1 MAKKKKPTTATSIT
15 RKAKKRYEF
24 VEFESELFDGVFRLP
39 RITQISLK
47 RIKQV
52 NADPSAIVGFL
63 EDAEVDQEAIEAVS
77 SLSGD
82 ELAGFMDEWS
92 DGATILPKSLD

>member
-1 MAKKKKPTTATSIT
+1 MAKNKPATIT

-39 RITQISLK
+39 RFTQISIK
-47 RIKQV
+47 RIKQM
-52 NADPSAIVGFL
+52 NADPSAILGFL
-63 EDAEVDQEAIEAVS
+63 EDAEVDQDAIEAVS

-82 ELAGFMDEWS
+82 ELETFMTEWN
-92 DGATILPKSLD
+92 DGVTILPKSLD